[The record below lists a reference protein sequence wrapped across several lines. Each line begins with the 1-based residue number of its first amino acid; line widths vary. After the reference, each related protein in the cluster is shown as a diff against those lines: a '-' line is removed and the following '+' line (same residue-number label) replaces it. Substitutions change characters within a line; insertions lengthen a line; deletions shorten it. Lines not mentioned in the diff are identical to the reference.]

1 MSNLSGKIA
10 LITGGSR
17 GIGAGIAKR
26 LAQEGADVVI
36 TYVNNSDAAKAVVED
51 IINSGRV
58 GKAIRADSA
67 DADAIKLAVK
77 QIIKQFGQI
86 DILINNAGHMDVSG
100 TPLPHVPLDVVNQ
113 TIMVNIRG
121 SYLFAQEVASH
132 ISDNG
137 RIINIGS
144 CLGERMPV
152 AGLTLY
158 AMSKSAMVG
167 LTKGLARDLAYKKVT
182 VNQISP
188 GPVDTDLNPADG
200 PNADFF
206 RELTALKQYGTTNDI
221 TSIVNFLVSREAAF
235 ITGANIAVDGGMNL

>member
-58 GKAIRADSA
+58 GKAIRADS
-67 DADAIKLAVK
+67 ADAIKLAVK

-182 VNQISP
+182 VDQISP
-188 GPVDTDLNPADG
+188 GDRKSV
-200 PNADFF
+200 
-206 RELTALKQYGTTNDI
+206 
-221 TSIVNFLVSREAAF
+221 V
-235 ITGANIAVDGGMNL
+235 